1 MQIIRRLDTRIPNP
15 LLSAYIANKFTKHAN
30 NPSLGKLVNL
40 RAGPPT
46 PPFTSS
52 KISDTR
58 APSPAPPAGI
68 ARGWTLAVAPVST
81 ITPKSTTPSRI
92 GTPVPSRP
100 SAELHP
106 TRDEAGN
113 TVAVINDSSSQEN
126 VPDNWEDDI

>member
-1 MQIIRRLDTRIPNP
+1 MQIIRRIDTRIPNP

-40 RAGPPT
+40 RAGPQT

-58 APSPAPPAGI
+58 SPSPAPPAGT
-68 ARGWTLAVAPVST
+68 ARGWTSAVASVST
-81 ITPKSTTPSRI
+81 ITPKSNTPSRM
-92 GTPVPSRP
+92 GTPVPPRP
-100 SAELHP
+100 SAESHH

-113 TVAVINDSSSQEN
+113 MVPVINVSSPPES
-126 VPDNWEDDI
+126 VPDNWEDDT